1 MIGIFVL
8 GILVVIHELGHFFAA
23 KACRIGVLSFS
34 IGFGKPVY
42 KKKIGETEYRISSIP
57 FGGYVHMKGE
67 HPEDAQQQ
75 AEDSFMSK
83 PVWQRASVAIAG
95 PAANIISSIF
105 FLWLVFVIGVPH
117 EKYLDRPVV
126 GSVVDSSVA
135 YEAGIAPGDSIIAI
149 NSIPVSTWEE
159 IQRKLAYQESEY
171 KITYIRKGITQNTV
185 LKLNGNRGDDIL
197 NNSPTGLMACYPAQ
211 IGSVNNNSP
220 AEKTGLQKNDFI
232 LSINNTPIY
241 SWFQFSDIVSRYHPL
256 DGPMNIILR
265 RNGSTVSVSV
275 KPSFNK
281 EANRYLLGIQVAA
294 PETRTIQYNAVK
306 AIFKALDK
314 SLEYTTMIF
323 EVLSKL
329 LSAAISPKQLA
340 GPVGIIQ
347 MSGAVAL
354 ISIVQ
359 LLNFMALIGINL
371 GVLNLFPLIITDGGV
386 LFFLLIESIRRKPL
400 SLKAQM
406 LMNRIAISLFITLFL
421 FVTFQDF
428 LRIPKLLKLFGQ

>member
-1 MIGIFVL
+1 
-8 GILVVIHELGHFFAA
+8 
-23 KACRIGVLSFS
+23 
-34 IGFGKPVY
+34 
-42 KKKIGETEYRISSIP
+42 
-57 FGGYVHMKGE
+57 
-67 HPEDAQQQ
+67 
-75 AEDSFMSK
+75 
-83 PVWQRASVAIAG
+83 
-95 PAANIISSIF
+95 
-105 FLWLVFVIGVPH
+105 
-117 EKYLDRPVV
+117 
-126 GSVVDSSVA
+126 
-135 YEAGIAPGDSIIAI
+135 
-149 NSIPVSTWEE
+149 
-159 IQRKLAYQESEY
+159 
-171 KITYIRKGITQNTV
+171 
-185 LKLNGNRGDDIL
+185 
-197 NNSPTGLMACYPAQ
+197 
-211 IGSVNNNSP
+211 
-220 AEKTGLQKNDFI
+220 
-232 LSINNTPIY
+232 
-241 SWFQFSDIVSRYHPL
+241 
-256 DGPMNIILR
+256 MNIILR